1 MMKLLFRLCGL
12 CALLFCLPAAFGQAG
27 EIKVSRVDI
36 KHVGPAAAS
45 ETLIRANIRV
55 KNGDLYRPALVDDD
69 VHNLYA
75 TGLFYNIRIV
85 TERADDG
92 GVKLLYVLQGRP
104 RLTALKIE
112 GNKKMKLSKIQKK
125 VTSKVGEP
133 LDERK
138 LFTDGLAVKELY
150 VKAGYP
156 GTKVEVE
163 PPNIDE
169 DAGRGTA
176 TIKITESPRVRI
188 TKIEFI
194 GAQAFK
200 PRKLAKTMKTKK
212 RWMWSWLTGRGTY
225 KEDQF
230 EDDKDALATFYRNN
244 GYIDFDITN
253 VVQELPTPRTM
264 VIKMYLYEGREYK
277 VGQVTFKGATMF
289 PTNKVETDFKLKP
302 GAVYVPAKLY
312 TDMEKVED
320 FYGAK
325 GYIDVNSGTGNLRV
339 RRIPNTETGT
349 MDLDYNVTE
358 GQKSYVEK
366 IEIRGNTK
374 TKDRVIRRE
383 LAISP
388 GEVFDMVRVKTSKRR
403 LEGLQYFEKVDAR
416 PEPTDVPERKNLI
429 VGVEEKNTGNFTVGA
444 GFNSVESVVAFAEVT
459 QGNFDLFHPPTFTG
473 GGQKFRV
480 RVQLGTSRQDYIVSF
495 TEPWFLGRKLRLDTE
510 AYIRDLNFQSQ
521 NNIYDESRVGVH
533 VGLTKALGSDFLIG
547 SIGYTIEEVG
557 ISLNDGFHDR
567 RQYYNSPSTDPETGL
582 PLGPNPPSVDPANV
596 PQAILN
602 EVGHSLISKMTFSLA
617 YDTRNSTLLPDAG
630 QRTELSADVGT
641 DALASDKNF
650 YKLELRSSWYFRALA
665 KGHVLELLGRG
676 GVADGFNGDSVPFY
690 ERWYLGG
697 LDTLRGFNYRG
708 VGPREVGSSF
718 NEPIGGNTYWYG
730 CAEYSIPVI
739 NSEKGASVRLA
750 AFYDVG
756 AVMGKAYDWSGAYSD
771 DWGIGLRLNLPIGP
785 LRLDYAFPI
794 NHDEYNGDNGRFQFG
809 VGYTRG
815 F

>member
-1 MMKLLFRLCGL
+1 MKKLLFRLCVI
-12 CALLFCLPAAFGQAG
+12 CALLFCVPATFGQVG
-27 EIKVSRVDI
+27 ETKVSQVDI
-36 KHVGPAAAS
+36 KHVGPPAAS
-45 ETLIRANIRV
+45 EALIHANIRV
-55 KNGDLYRPALVDDD
+55 KAGDLYRPGLVDDD

-85 TERADDG
+85 TDRADDG
-92 GVKLLYVLQGRP
+92 GVKLLYVLQARP

-125 VTSKVGEP
+125 IASKVGEP

-138 LFTDGLAVKELY
+138 LFTDGLAIKELY

-169 DAGRGTA
+169 EAGRGTA
-176 TIKITESPRVRI
+176 TIRITESPRVRI
-188 TKIEFI
+188 KNIEFI
-194 GAQAFK
+194 GAEAFK
-200 PRKLAKTMKTKK
+200 TKKLAKTMKTRKK
-212 RWMWSWLTGRGTY
+212 WMWSWLTGRGTY

-230 EDDKDALATFYRNN
+230 EDDKDLLTAFYRSK
-244 GYIDFDITN
+244 GYIDFEITN
-253 VVQELPTPRTM
+253 VVMEQPTPRSM
-264 VIKMYLYEGREYK
+264 IIKMYLYEGRQYK

-289 PTNKVETDFKLKP
+289 PTNQVASFKLKP
-302 GAVYVPAKLY
+302 GEVFVPDNLRK
-312 TDMEKVED
+312 DVERVGD
-320 FYGAK
+320 YYGAR
-325 GYIDVNSGTGNLRV
+325 GYIDANTYP
-339 RRIPNTETGT
+339 RRIPNTDTGT
-349 MDLDYNVTE
+349 MDLEYNVTE

-388 GEVFDMVRVKTSKRR
+388 GETFDMVRVKTSQRR
-403 LEGLQYFEKVDAR
+403 LEGLQYFEKVDVR

-429 VGVEEKNTGNFTVGA
+429 VGVEEKNTGNFTMGA

-473 GGQKFRV
+473 GGQKFRL
-480 RVQLGTSRQDYIVSF
+480 RVQLGTSRQDYILSF
-495 TEPWFLGRKLRLDTE
+495 TEPWFMGRKLRLDAE
-510 AYIRDLNFQSQ
+510 AYLRDLNFQSQ
-521 NNIYDESRVGVH
+521 NNIYDESRVGIRTS
-533 VGLTKALGSDFLIG
+533 LTRALGSDFLIG
-547 SIGYTIEEVG
+547 TIGYTIEQVG
-557 ISLNDGFHDR
+557 ITLNGGFHDDQR
-567 RQYYNSPSTDPETGL
+567 TVSPGL
-582 PLGPNPPSVDPANV
+582 PGEPTVPGGTPTGDAANV
-596 PQAILN
+596 PRAILN

-617 YDTRNSTLLPDAG
+617 YDTRNSVLLPDGG
-630 QRTELSADVGT
+630 QRTELSADIAT
-641 DALASDKNF
+641 SALGSEKDF

-676 GVADGFNGDSVPFY
+676 GVVNGINSENVPFY

-697 LDTLRGFNYRG
+697 LDTLRAFNYRG

-739 NSEKGASVRLA
+739 SSEKGTSVRLA

-756 AVMGKAYDWSGAYSD
+756 AVMSKAYDWSGAYSD
-771 DWGIGLRLNLPIGP
+771 DWGVGLRLNLPIGP

-794 NHDEYNGDNGRFQFG
+794 NHDQYNGDNGRFQFG
-809 VGYTRG
+809 VGFTRDY
-815 F
+815 